1 MVFYQTWKYLSFE
14 LDLPTKHAHFY
25 AVAKSSIYVESTA
38 KKREDSTW
46 NSEEIMEI
54 KFVNQNQ
61 LSDLFLAIYIDLFKK
76 QVDKF
81 FKMLKYS

>member
-1 MVFYQTWKYLSFE
+1 
-14 LDLPTKHAHFY
+14 
-25 AVAKSSIYVESTA
+25 
-38 KKREDSTW
+38 
-46 NSEEIMEI
+46 MEI